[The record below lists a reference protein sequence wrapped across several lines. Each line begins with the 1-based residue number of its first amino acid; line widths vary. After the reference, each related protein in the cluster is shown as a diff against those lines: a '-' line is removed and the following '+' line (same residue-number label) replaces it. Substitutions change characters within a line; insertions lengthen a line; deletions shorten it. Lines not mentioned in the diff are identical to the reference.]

1 MTSAEIHAA
10 AARGAEPPHGPA
22 ASASAAEP
30 VWWGWG
36 PAFAHHPLPPGVS
49 DLLVGLGIPVRPS
62 RPVALADVRLPAVR
76 LPAAARQ
83 ALEAVV
89 GEVHVRTD
97 DETRIRHCRGRS
109 TTDLLLLRSGDAGA
123 APDAVVLPADH
134 DEVLALLRVATRER
148 IVVVPYGGGTSVVGG
163 LAPTATQ
170 GRPLIAVDL
179 RRLDRLGRIDR
190 ESGTAELDAGLRGPR
205 VEELLAP
212 HGLTLGHVPQS
223 WEYATV
229 GGFAATR
236 SSGQASGGYGRFDEM
251 VVGLR
256 VATPAG
262 SWDLGRAPASAAGPD
277 LRALVLGS
285 EGAFG
290 VITQVTVR
298 VRPLP
303 ARRIHEGWWVPD
315 FATGTRL
322 LRDLSARD
330 LRPTVCR
337 LADETETI
345 ANLSG
350 STPTV
355 GSASRESAAAGSVTP
370 GPTSGSSVP
379 GSSVPGDSIPGDSA
393 STGVAGDKEKAGAGT
408 GVGGCRLIT
417 GFEGSGTEVA
427 DRAAQVASI
436 LRAGGATALGPD
448 VGLDWERGRFRA
460 PYLRD
465 ALLDLGV
472 FAETLETAGFWSSLP
487 DLCTG
492 VRRALTDTLG
502 RAGLAPVVMC
512 HVSHLYATGA
522 SLYFTVV
529 CAQGDDPIGTWRA
542 AKAAAGEAIVAA
554 GGTITHHHAVGTE
567 HRPWLGAEIGGLG
580 LDVLRTVKRTLDPAG
595 ILNPGVLVP

>member
-1 MTSAEIHAA
+1 MTSAEIRSDVAREAA
-10 AARGAEPPHGPA
+10 GPHGHDGA
-22 ASASAAEP
+22 AGATSAEP

-36 PAFAHHPLPPGVS
+36 PAFAHQPLPASVA
-49 DLLVGLGIPVRPS
+49 DVLTQLGIPVRPS
-62 RPVALADVRLPAVR
+62 RPVALADVRLPPVR
-76 LPAAARQ
+76 LSATARH
-83 ALEAVV
+83 ALVAIVGEGHVRLEA
-89 GEVHVRTD
+89 EVRV
-97 DETRIRHCRGRS
+97 RHCRGRS
-109 TTDLLLLRSGDAGA
+109 TTDLLLLRSGDASA

-134 DEVLALLRVATRER
+134 DEVLELLRVATRER

-163 LAPTATQ
+163 LAPPAAQ
-170 GRPLIAVDL
+170 GRPVIALDL

-190 ESGTAELDAGLRGPR
+190 ESGTVELDAGLRGPR

-223 WEYATV
+223 WEYATI

-236 SSGQASGGYGRFDEM
+236 SSGQASGGYGRFDEL

-262 SWDLGRAPASAAGPD
+262 GWELGRAPASAAGPD

-290 VITQVTVR
+290 VITRVTVR
-298 VRPLP
+298 VHPLP
-303 ARRIHEGWWVPD
+303 AHRVHEGWRVPD

-322 LRDLSARD
+322 LRDLAARD

-337 LADETETI
+337 LADETETL
-345 ANLSG
+345 ANLAG
-350 STPTV
+350 PTATDDNDT
-355 GSASRESAAAGSVTP
+355 SDAAA
-370 GPTSGSSVP
+370 SG
-379 GSSVPGDSIPGDSA
+379 GG
-393 STGVAGDKEKAGAGT
+393 GA
-408 GVGGCRLIT
+408 GGCRLIT
-417 GFEGSGTEVA
+417 GFEGSGAAVA
-427 DRAAQVASI
+427 ERAARVAEI

-448 VGLDWERGRFRA
+448 AGLDWERGRFRA

-487 DLCTG
+487 ALYTG

-502 RAGLAPVVMC
+502 SAGLAPVVMC

-529 CAQGDDPIGTWRA
+529 SAQGDDPVATWRT

-567 HRPWLGAEIGGLG
+567 HQPWLGAEIGGLG
-580 LDVLRTVKRTLDPAG
+580 LDVLRSVKRTLDPAG